1 MPSATVAA
9 WQHYDLRPSVL
20 RGAGMPDSSVVLPDS
35 VHRGGAV
42 LRTPVMISPT
52 AGHGLVHPDGE
63 SATARAAAEHGA
75 LMIYSNSATVEVT
88 QFGADATGPWWAQL
102 YLQNDRARSWDYL
115 DRAKAAGAGAIVLTV
130 DLAPAAAATFRKTV
144 QNQLTSIPGNFPD
157 LTWAQMSASFAPGLT
172 ADDVAEV
179 VARTGLPVH
188 VKGVLQAADAHRAI
202 DAGAAGIV
210 VSNSRSPTVGR
221 GDPGRPR
228 APDDQLSGLGERAFI
243 TVDGG
248 IRSGSDV
255 VRALALGARLVGV
268 GRPIV
273 WGVAADGS
281 AGAGERARRSGR
293 RDQAGDG
300 GDGRDHHRRP
310 QPRSRASDLVAV
322 AAPGSPPPRGRCDTL
337 NHVRMQFSSGPDPM
351 DLLTLPWSTPLE
363 EWPSEILVSLP
374 RGISRHVV
382 RFARIGGIVYAI
394 KEINQ
399 RLAEHEYETLRIL
412 AREGV
417 PVVEAVGVVANRTT
431 PEGEPLDAALVT
443 KHLRFSLPYRAL
455 FSRRLD
461 PDLEPKLLDALAE
474 LLVRLHL
481 AGFAWNDCSLSNTL
495 FRRDAGA
502 LAAYL
507 VDAETGE
514 IRPELS
520 SGQRA
525 ADLDIAEM
533 NLAGELLD
541 LQMSGW
547 LPETVDPVDTA
558 LSVVARYQR
567 LWRELTQPQTMGE
580 DEWWRIEQRLRRL
593 NEMGYDV
600 ARLDINEVDGN
611 SHVMVQTQV
620 VEAGHHR
627 RRLLDLT
634 GLDVGENQAR
644 RILNDLD
651 TFRSQAVLP
660 ETQVDEDTVARHW
673 MSDVFEPVIDAIPAQ
688 LAEKLEP
695 AEVFHEVLEHRW
707 FLSEAAGREVSM
719 DEATTSY
726 MTTVLPFRPDE
737 QAVLEPDLLG
747 LGMLD
752 AVDDDDP
759 ADAAQTAERRDPAWV
774 PPVP

>member
-1 MPSATVAA
+1 
-9 WQHYDLRPSVL
+9 
-20 RGAGMPDSSVVLPDS
+20 
-35 VHRGGAV
+35 
-42 LRTPVMISPT
+42 
-52 AGHGLVHPDGE
+52 
-63 SATARAAAEHGA
+63 
-75 LMIYSNSATVEVT
+75 
-88 QFGADATGPWWAQL
+88 
-102 YLQNDRARSWDYL
+102 
-115 DRAKAAGAGAIVLTV
+115 
-130 DLAPAAAATFRKTV
+130 
-144 QNQLTSIPGNFPD
+144 
-157 LTWAQMSASFAPGLT
+157 
-172 ADDVAEV
+172 
-179 VARTGLPVH
+179 
-188 VKGVLQAADAHRAI
+188 
-202 DAGAAGIV
+202 
-210 VSNSRSPTVGR
+210 
-221 GDPGRPR
+221 
-228 APDDQLSGLGERAFI
+228 
-243 TVDGG
+243 
-248 IRSGSDV
+248 
-255 VRALALGARLVGV
+255 
-268 GRPIV
+268 
-273 WGVAADGS
+273 
-281 AGAGERARRSGR
+281 
-293 RDQAGDG
+293 
-300 GDGRDHHRRP
+300 
-310 QPRSRASDLVAV
+310 
-322 AAPGSPPPRGRCDTL
+322 
-337 NHVRMQFSSGPDPM
+337 MQFSSGPDPM

-558 LSVVARYQR
+558 LSVVARYQQ

-673 MSDVFEPVIDAIPAQ
+673 MSDVFEPVIDAIPAH

-759 ADAAQTAERRDPAWV
+759 ADAALS
-774 PPVP
+774 